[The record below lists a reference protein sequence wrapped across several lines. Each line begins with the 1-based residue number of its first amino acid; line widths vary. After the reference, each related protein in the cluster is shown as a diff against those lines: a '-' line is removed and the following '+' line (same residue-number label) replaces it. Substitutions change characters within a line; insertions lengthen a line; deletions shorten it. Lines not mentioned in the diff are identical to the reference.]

1 MLGVMRRIEKLE
13 QRTGAGQRIQLVVMN
28 AGATFALGL
37 DRCSEILDQTGYAPK
52 GAVTVVDF
60 SHIPH
65 NLSARDLEEYLR
77 DHAEEICNLARYDL
91 TWGESEEILHEA
103 WNDARHAI

>member
-13 QRTGAGQRIQLVVMN
+13 QRTGAGQRIRFFVMN

-37 DRCSEILDQTGYAPK
+37 NSCSEILDQTGYAPQ

-65 NLSARDLEEYLR
+65 DLSAV
-77 DHAEEICNLARYDL
+77 
-91 TWGESEEILHEA
+91 T
-103 WNDARHAI
+103 